1 VCLFIGTQMRLE
13 CIKDPRFLRIHA
25 LFGPGAN
32 DPRSPRRISRDPQ
45 SLQQISQVHDLLKKR
60 VLKFGGSGSSG
71 SAISLD
77 PGPYGIHNLHKS
89 RLWHYDRP
97 DLLRSVKPTRL
108 EIQLWDYLNFGNN
121 NFPNNIVENQ
131 YILRQLHFSLLE
143 KTLILLETLNWA

>member
-1 VCLFIGTQMRLE
+1 MTHVLLDGSLGIHNLFY
-13 CIKDPRFLRIHA
+13 
-25 LFGPGAN
+25 
-32 DPRSPRRISRDPQ
+32 RSLKSTISSRRS
-45 SLQQISQVHDLLKKR
+45 R
-60 VLKFGGSGSSG
+60 VLKFQGSKSSG

-77 PGPYGIHNLHKS
+77 LGPYGIHDLHKS

-97 DLLRSVKPTRL
+97 DLLGSVKPIRP
-108 EIQLWDYLNFGNN
+108 EIQLWAYLNFENN